1 MLFLIRQVL
10 LVRFK
15 KRTSRNVSD
24 STFISALNYYLIKKK
39 FLLYLY
45 EAILLYLQ
53 ILFHMNHKVHKQP
66 LVLKTNV
73 TCCGKR
79 DQPLLNA
86 VQNAV
91 NSVFP
96 VDVM

>member
-1 MLFLIRQVL
+1 MFFLVRQVL
-10 LVRFK
+10 LVRLK

-39 FLLYLY
+39 KKLLYLY

-53 ILFHMNHKVHKQP
+53 ILFHMDHKVHKQP

-96 VDVM
+96 V